1 MKTTYRFF
9 IKQFVLIFVSFF
21 ILSCSVFSQESVPY
35 VINGNFVM
43 EDGASDYSICGVD
56 FYLLNKSSKEIKKI
70 NVVFY
75 LFDKDGEPA
84 YECRSKISGEIEK
97 RIEAGGESNFCMCLD
112 SFMNLVP
119 SEPLLVDYLYL
130 SKIEYEDGSQWED
143 PYGLFVFK

>member
-1 MKTTYRFF
+1 MKKNNSFF
-9 IKQFVLIFVSFF
+9 VKQLTLLLSSFF
-21 ILSCSVFSQESVPY
+21 ILSCSAYSQETAPY

-43 EDGASDYSICGVD
+43 EDGALDYSICGVD

-97 RIEAGGESNFCMCLD
+97 TIEAGGESNFCMSLD
-112 SFMNLVP
+112 NFMNLVP
-119 SEPLLVDYLYL
+119 ADPLVVDYLYL
-130 SKIEYEDGSQWED
+130 AKIEYEDGSLWED
-143 PYGLFVFK
+143 PFGLFAFK